1 VRQTFQRI
9 AGAAVDG
16 LTNAD
21 AAGKGGCGVEH
32 SGHHDDGDLA
42 DWLGLNV
49 SELDWF
55 ADLKGLACKRNQ
67 SRLSH
72 YHYRIPAKESGNI
85 RLMEAPKA
93 RLKELQQKILREI
106 LERIPVHDTRYADD
120 LAFSGDEDFER
131 RAKRF
136 SIHAAA
142 MVMKEGFRINHRKTR
157 VIRRSVRQH
166 LAGLIANQRVNIR
179 RANFDR
185 LKAILTNCVGKGVAT
200 QNRDGHKDSGEHLKG
215 RIAFLAS
222 VNPVRGQRL
231 RATYEQI
238 RWE

>member
-1 VRQTFQRI
+1 
-9 AGAAVDG
+9 VDG

-55 ADLKGLACKRNQ
+55 ADLKGLACKRNH

-72 YHYRIPAKESGNI
+72 YHYRILAKESGNI
-85 RLMEAPKA
+85 RLIEAPKA

-157 VIRRSVRQH
+157 VMKRSVKQH
-166 LAGLIANQRVNIR
+166 LAGLIAKGEYQTSGFRPVEGHSHQLRGERRGNPEPRRSQGFGRASERTDRIPGIR
-179 RANFDR
+179 
-185 LKAILTNCVGKGVAT
+185 
-200 QNRDGHKDSGEHLKG
+200 QSG
-215 RIAFLAS
+215 
-222 VNPVRGQRL
+222 
-231 RATYEQI
+231 
-238 RWE
+238 